1 MKQGLRQHPA
11 ASGQRNWGGPWW
23 MGEGTER
30 ETPHP
35 ARFLLVAIIGAVQ
48 VVGTTIAADHQNLVR
63 QLDAI
68 GYGLLISA
76 ALALLLKRGNPEA
89 ALVLSLAATLA
100 YWLANYPEGP
110 IFIAL
115 GFAYVNAL
123 KRGKRRSAWIAAGV
137 GYLGFIVGPYLIGDR
152 AEPTLGASLAAAA
165 WLVAG
170 TAGIEMMRTRRE
182 QANAAAQHR
191 REETRRQASE
201 ERLSIARDL
210 HDVLAHNI
218 SLINV
223 QAGVALHLM
232 DERPEQARVALTA
245 IKEASHVALEEVRG
259 VLGALRQEGE
269 EVPRS
274 PASTLERLDDL
285 VTSMAAAG
293 IALRHQRSG
302 DVRPLPANVDL
313 AAFRIVQEALTNV
326 ARHSGAEHATV
337 TILYGPHD
345 LEIEITDDGGGVPGA
360 AGGGNGI
367 PGMRERAVALEGRL
381 EAGPRP
387 EGGFRVWARLPVGA
401 PA

>member
-1 MKQGLRQHPA
+1 
-11 ASGQRNWGGPWW
+11 
-23 MGEGTER
+23 MGEGTEH

-89 ALVLSLAATLA
+89 ALGLSLAATLA

-123 KRGKRRSAWIAAGV
+123 KRGKRRSAWMVAGV
-137 GYLGFIVGPYLIGDR
+137 GYLGFIVGPYLIGNR
-152 AEPTLGASLAAAA
+152 AQPTLGASLAAAA

-170 TAGIEMMRTRRE
+170 TASIEMMRTRRE
-182 QANAAAQHR
+182 QANAASQHR

-232 DERPEQARVALTA
+232 DDRPEQARVALTA
-245 IKEASHVALEEVRG
+245 IKEASHGALEEVRG

-293 IALRHQRSG
+293 IELRHQRSG

-345 LEIEITDDGGGVPGA
+345 LEIEITDDGGDAPGTS
-360 AGGGNGI
+360 GGGNGI
-367 PGMRERAVALEGRL
+367 PGMRERAAALEGRL

-401 PA
+401 PT

>member
-1 MKQGLRQHPA
+1 
-11 ASGQRNWGGPWW
+11 

-48 VVGTTIAADHQNLVR
+48 VVGTTIAADHQALVR
-63 QLDAI
+63 PLNAI
-68 GYGLLISA
+68 GYGLLASA
-76 ALALLLKRGNPEA
+76 ALALLVRRTNPEA
-89 ALVLSLAATLA
+89 ALGLALAATLA
-100 YWLANYPEGP
+100 YWLADYPEGP

-123 KRGKRRSAWIAAGV
+123 KRGRRRAAWIAAGV

-152 AEPTLGASLAAAA
+152 AHPTLGASLAAAA

-170 TAGIEMMRTRRE
+170 TAAIEMMRTRRE
-182 QANAAAQHR
+182 QANAAARHH

-201 ERLSIARDL
+201 ERLGIARDL

-232 DERPEQARVALTA
+232 DDRPEQARVALTA
-245 IKEASHVALEEVRG
+245 IKEASHGALEEVRG

-293 IALRHQRSG
+293 IELRHQRSG

-326 ARHSGAEHATV
+326 ARHSGAAHATV
-337 TILYGPHD
+337 KILYGPHD
-345 LEIEITDDGGGVPGA
+345 LEIEITDDGGSLPGTS
-360 AGGGNGI
+360 GGGNGI
-367 PGMRERAVALEGRL
+367 PGMRERAAALEGRL

-387 EGGFRVWARLPVGA
+387 EGGFRVWARLPVRA
-401 PA
+401 PT